1 MTLRLLILNNS
12 KAALLILSFIFF
24 NSFGAGAYIKI
35 EAESYSSMSGVLLE
49 NGNTTVGW
57 IDAGDWMAYSQVDF
71 GNGPGSIYF
80 SIAKNSTG
88 GSLEIRIDG
97 LSGTLIG
104 TLFPNNTGS
113 WTNFQMQQIN
123 IDKVVGVHTLY
134 FIAKDI
140 TGVCN
145 IDYFQFSDTK
155 IHVPNW
161 VLSWSDEFNGTAVDE
176 SAWSKVWHGNPDN
189 GEVQFY
195 TPRTENIVVSDGT
208 LKLIARAETY
218 TGQGPWM
225 TQPVTRNYTSGKIE
239 SQGKKTFKYGKIE
252 ARMKL
257 PRGNGSWPAFWM
269 LGENLFNTG
278 VGWPLCGELD
288 IMEHSQQLDNI
299 SGTVHSQAYNNIPQ
313 VTSTYVINNYDT
325 SFHVYGMI
333 WTTDQISFYVD
344 DNTYFTVTKASLGS
358 SQAQWPFDQPFWL
371 ILNQAVGGAWGG
383 TPDNSVYPL
392 TTEIDWVRVYQD
404 ISTDIE
410 QVSNPTN
417 LRVFPNP
424 TTSHV
429 RVEYNDNRYSSKQN
443 YELVIT
449 DLIGKTIKKMDMI
462 SFPTDINFESYAKGS
477 YVLSIH
483 RDGKLLKNKIIIK
496 D

>member
-1 MTLRLLILNNS
+1 MTIRNEAVLILLICT
-12 KAALLILSFIFF
+12 LLML
-24 NSFGAGAYIKI
+24 NSFRVSAYTKI
-35 EAESYSSMSGVLLE
+35 EAESYSSMSGVQLE
-49 NGNTTVGW
+49 NANTTVGW

-71 GNGPGSIYF
+71 GNGPGSIFF
-80 SIAKNSTG
+80 SIAKYSVG
-88 GSLEIRIDG
+88 GSIEIRIDG

-104 TLFPNNTGS
+104 TLFPTNTGS
-113 WTNFQMQQIN
+113 WTSFQTQQIN
-123 IDKVVGVHTLY
+123 IDKVTGFHTLY
-134 FIAKDI
+134 LVAKDI

-161 VLSWSDEFNGTAVDE
+161 VLSWSDEFNGNAVDE
-176 SAWSKVWHGNPDN
+176 SVWSKVWHGNPDN

-208 LKLIARAETY
+208 LKLIARVETY

-269 LGENLFNTG
+269 LGENFFNTG
-278 VGWPLCGELD
+278 VGWPLCGEID
-288 IMEHSQQLDNI
+288 IMEHSQVLDNI

-313 VTSTYVINNYDT
+313 VTSSYNINNYDT
-325 SFHVYGMI
+325 SFHVYGMT
-333 WTTDQISFYVD
+333 WSTDQISFYVD
-344 DNTYFTVTKASLGS
+344 DNTYFSVTKATLGN
-358 SQAQWPFDQPFWL
+358 SQVQWPFDQPFWL
-371 ILNQAVGGAWGG
+371 IFNQAVGGAWGG

-404 ISTDIE
+404 ISTGID
-410 QVSNPTN
+410 NTTN
-417 LRVFPNP
+417 QNISFNVFPNP
-424 TTSHV
+424 ATDYITV
-429 RVEYNDNRYSSKQN
+429 DYTENEISSKQK
-443 YELVIT
+443 YEMILT
-449 DLIGKTIKKMDMI
+449 DLVGKTMNKIEIM
-462 SFPTDINFESYAKGS
+462 SFPTNINLQSYSKGS
-477 YVLSIH
+477 YLLSIWQG
-483 RDGKLLKNKIIIK
+483 RKLLKNKIIIK
-496 D
+496 N